1 MQYNEA
7 KTVRVG
13 DTLLI
18 KQSNYRSTHV
28 LEITHNSLYHTFR
41 FRCTDGEFYHKELS
55 LPMSNEKL
63 IQKFI
68 QNPTTRVYIE
78 HNTDNGEWQYHVTVE
93 DSDGF
98 WLDSFPTIEEAR
110 AYINKNHLKMANL
123 GPHIEGMCC
132 DCIHKGPC
140 CDFSENEDC
149 IHHKADGS
157 CWIGLGPA

>member
-41 FRCTDGEFYHKELS
+41 FRCTDGEFYHKE
-55 LPMSNEKL
+55 
-63 IQKFI
+63 
-68 QNPTTRVYIE
+68 
-78 HNTDNGEWQYHVTVE
+78 H
-93 DSDGF
+93 
-98 WLDSFPTIEEAR
+98 
-110 AYINKNHLKMANL
+110 
-123 GPHIEGMCC
+123 
-132 DCIHKGPC
+132 
-140 CDFSENEDC
+140 C

>member
-7 KTVRVG
+7 KTVKVG

-55 LPMSNEKL
+55 LPMPNEKL

-68 QNPTTRVYIE
+68 QN
-78 HNTDNGEWQYHVTVE
+78 Q
-93 DSDGF
+93 
-98 WLDSFPTIEEAR
+98 EASLR
-110 AYINKNHLKMANL
+110 SLCQLFDAEMLPASLHDK
-123 GPHIEGMCC
+123 
-132 DCIHKGPC
+132 KG
-140 CDFSENEDC
+140 
-149 IHHKADGS
+149 
-157 CWIGLGPA
+157 